1 MPLIRTLRNGLA
13 SALAL
18 AATTLPS
25 LALDTKAR
33 AALVIDHATGT
44 VLLEKDANT
53 PLPPASM
60 SKLMTLYMVFEALK
74 EGRLALDDTFRV
86 STRAWQMGGS
96 KMFLREGD
104 NVRVEDLI
112 RGIIVQSGNDA
123 CVVLAEGLAGSE
135 EAFAIR
141 MTQRAR
147 DLGMMESTFANST
160 GWPHP
165 DHRMSAR
172 DLVTIARL
180 LVDEF
185 PEYYPYF
192 AETSFTWEG
201 IDQNNRNPLL
211 GLGLG
216 ADGLKTGHT
225 EAAGYGLVGSAVQD
239 GRRVT
244 LMITGLDSTNE
255 RLVEAER
262 LMTWAF
268 REFYGRTLFEADA
281 PVTRADVWLGESG
294 SVDLVPIDDIT
305 AVIPYAGRDK
315 VEIRVEYQGPIEA
328 PLAHGDTVAELV
340 VSAPDLTEARYP
352 LTVAVDVPRGGFATR
367 LKAATRVLADQ
378 AMTAALGVAE

>member
-1 MPLIRTLRNGLA
+1 
-13 SALAL
+13 
-18 AATTLPS
+18 
-25 LALDTKAR
+25 
-33 AALVIDHATGT
+33 
-44 VLLEKDANT
+44 
-53 PLPPASM
+53 M
-60 SKLMTLYMVFEALK
+60 S
-74 EGRLALDDTFRV
+74 
-86 STRAWQMGGS
+86 
-96 KMFLREGD
+96 
-104 NVRVEDLI
+104 
-112 RGIIVQSGNDA
+112 
-123 CVVLAEGLAGSE
+123 
-135 EAFAIR
+135 
-141 MTQRAR
+141 
-147 DLGMMESTFANST
+147 
-160 GWPHP
+160 P
-165 DHRMSAR
+165 
-172 DLVTIARL
+172 IARL
-180 LVDEF
+180 LIDEF

-305 AVIPYAGRDK
+305 AVIPYAGRDN